1 MPDLDRNIPQSPEPD
16 DSRTSDGQ
24 EPAQVESKLAPV
36 SMACP
41 VCERM
46 IVIPVPEYCPHCDAP
61 IDTILALFRTAD
73 LSLDEARR
81 DIRSGDIESAKKR
94 LGFVRLTSREHR
106 IKVELI
112 QAILDRLEWNTDSAI
127 ARLNSIKDTLSE
139 SDSELRFIVD
149 SLERQC
155 LIDQG
160 AMAACCEHYNFA
172 LFQAR
177 RGHFEEARR
186 SLRRALTEVS
196 HHAESHALLGKVQL
210 ALREY
215 DDARYHLRRALAID
229 PANPTATRFLAQ
241 MGRQDVLNV
250 LEFVK
255 SKFNLSPVWAGS
267 LMVLVILLAI
277 AITATITTLLS
288 R

>member
-1 MPDLDRNIPQSPEPD
+1 MPALDENISPETGSGQPD
-16 DSRTSDGQ
+16 IKSAG
-24 EPAQVESKLAPV
+24 PAVTKDAPES
-36 SMACP
+36 MECP
-41 VCERM
+41 VCER
-46 IVIPVPEYCPHCDAP
+46 VIPAPAPEFCPHCDAP
-61 IDTILALFRTAD
+61 IETILALFRSAD
-73 LSLDEARR
+73 LSLEEARR

-94 LGFVRLTSREHR
+94 LGFVRLTSRGHR
-106 IKVELI
+106 LKVEI
-112 QAILDRLEWNTDSAI
+112 IHAILERLEWNTESAI
-127 ARLNSIKDTLSE
+127 ARLNSIKDNLGE
-139 SDSELRFIVD
+139 SDREMRFLVD
-149 SLERQC
+149 NIEQQC

-210 ALREY
+210 AMCEY
-215 DDARYHLRRALAID
+215 DDAGYHLKRALAID

-241 MGRQDVLNV
+241 MSRQEFLNV
-250 LEFVK
+250 IEFVK
-255 SKFNLSPVWAGS
+255 SKFNLSPVWAVS
-267 LMVLVILLAI
+267 MMVLLILLAI

-288 R
+288 N